1 VKNAKI
7 KGSISKLV
15 LQAIISR
22 FLKKNFAHAVLELIT
37 GQDSTR
43 GI

>member
-1 VKNAKI
+1 LDSGLDQRRISGENAKI

-22 FLKKNFAHAVLELIT
+22 FLKKNFART
-37 GQDSTR
+37 
-43 GI
+43 